1 MNPCVICDE
10 KLNLKNH
17 KLVSCE
23 YCNFGAC
30 KTCYQTFLPEQNAPK
45 CMNRECGKV
54 WTRKFL
60 TTTFSQSF
68 LQKDWR
74 KSREKI
80 AFDRETAQ
88 LPASQEILER
98 RLIIENARREN
109 VILRK
114 QIKTFQQNNYKIFA
128 REARACKLSKKETQT
143 MYLQAE
149 PEDIQQ
155 LRERLDEVV
164 AILNGRPAGR
174 FAARPATT
182 ATANFV
188 RGCPSEDC
196 RGFLSRDWKC
206 GLCKVES
213 CSKCHVI
220 KTRQTEHTCNPDD
233 VATATLLN
241 RDTKPCP
248 KCHTGIFKIDGCD
261 QMWCTQCHTAFSW
274 RTGELETQIHNP
286 HYYEWQRRNNGGVA
300 PRVPGD
306 NPCVNMNLNQYTF
319 RHITGLQL
327 EPEITK
333 QVGNIIRDVI
343 HLRETEMRDYLP
355 RENERVFLENRILF
369 LKKDISK
376 DIFIRRVL
384 MEYKK
389 REINIEIH
397 QVLEM
402 FIQVSTDIVNRF
414 ISLAQKRRQE
424 TLLNPNIES
433 KYNYDRLKRK
443 LAEIETLRQYTN
455 NTLKEIYT
463 TFKYKTREISFRDD
477 DRSNTAYPYYNHLYA
492 DNVLKT
498 VEHKNAN
505 KK

>member
-1 MNPCVICDE
+1 MANHCVICDE

-23 YCNFGAC
+23 YCDFGAC
-30 KTCYQTFLPEQNAPK
+30 KTCYQTFLPEQTAAK
-45 CMNRECGKV
+45 CMNRECGRV

-60 TTTFSQSF
+60 TNTFSQSF

-74 KSREKI
+74 KSREKL
-80 AFDRETAQ
+80 AFDRETAL
-88 LPASQEILER
+88 LPATQEILER

-128 REARACKLSKKETQT
+128 REARACKLSKKETQI

-155 LRERLDEVV
+155 LRERLDVV
-164 AILNGRPAGR
+164 MQILNHRYSGTA
-174 FAARPATT
+174 ATT
-182 ATANFV
+182 TTNFV

-196 RGFLSRDWKC
+196 RGFLSSDWKC
-206 GLCKVES
+206 GLCKIES

-220 KTRQTEHTCNPDD
+220 KNKNGQHTCNPDD

-274 RTGELETQIHNP
+274 KSGELESQIHNP

-306 NPCVNMNLNQYTF
+306 VPHQCVQNHNLTQYTF

-327 EPEITK
+327 DPEITK
-333 QVGNIIRDVI
+333 TVGNIIRDII
-343 HLRETEMRDYLP
+343 HLRETEMRDYRP
-355 RENERVFLENRILF
+355 NPANDETVSRENRILF
-369 LKKDISK
+369 LRKNISK
-376 DIFIRRVL
+376 EIFIRRSL
-384 MEYKK
+384 METKK
-389 REINIEIH
+389 RESNMEIH

-402 FIQVSTDIVNRF
+402 FVQVSTDIINRF
-414 ISLAQKRRQE
+414 IVLAQKRRQE
-424 TLLNPNIES
+424 TLLVPGANDS
-433 KYNYDRLKRK
+433 DLKYNYNRLKRK
-443 LAEIETLRQYTN
+443 IAEVETLRQFTN
-455 NTLKEIYT
+455 EALKEIYT
-463 TFKYKTREISFRDD
+463 TYKYKTREISFRDD
-477 DRSNTAYPYYNHLYA
+477 VCGMYGTDK
-492 DNVLKT
+492 VLKT
-498 VEHKNAN
+498 VESPQ
-505 KK
+505 KKQK